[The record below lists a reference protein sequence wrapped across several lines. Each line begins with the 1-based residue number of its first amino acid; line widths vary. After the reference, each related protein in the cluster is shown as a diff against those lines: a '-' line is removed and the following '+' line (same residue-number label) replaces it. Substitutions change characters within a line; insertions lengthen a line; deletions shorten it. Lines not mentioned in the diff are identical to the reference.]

1 MQGIPGPQTTARA
14 TGVTA
19 DDEEDT
25 TRRARLL
32 RRLTAVMICVGLF
45 GAVTSLLQ
53 SRNAT
58 GTTVVFYVLVI
69 APVVGVG
76 WLARRGRLVLAAW
89 LLTSLFW
96 AIIAAVTLLFG
107 GLQGQNAASF
117 TVCVL
122 LIGSLVGSRP
132 ALAVAVVSTA
142 WCAGVAYLETQGRLP
157 HQLGD
162 YTPFNGW
169 IAVTTTLI
177 LTAFLLASALEWL
190 RALNARVERSAR
202 ERDEVLRRSIEGQK
216 MELVGK
222 ITAGIAHDFNN
233 LLTVMVTVGEALRY
247 EHGAAPDTS
256 LLDALDEAVSRATLL
271 TRQLVS
277 IGHGP
282 RPGPAAVD
290 VGDTVA
296 GLARML
302 PHLLGPRVIIAADVV
317 TGAVAAAP
325 RAAIEQIVLNLA
337 VNAKEA
343 MPTGGQLRLTVT
355 ADPSTVTL
363 VAADEGAGMDA
374 ATRARIFE
382 PFFSTKATGTGLGL
396 ATVHRLVVELGGAIT
411 VDSEPGRGARF
422 TITLPRITDALTPA
436 ASPTTIRAAL
446 PTMARRILVVEDDAL
461 VRRAL
466 IRMLIE
472 QGFEPVAVGGGREAL
487 ALLDVG
493 ADLACVVTDLAMPEM
508 DGEQLAARV
517 TALRPTLPIV
527 MISGDRQPVRISN
540 LGARRA
546 FVAKPIDAAA
556 LRGALDS
563 VMPPASPPA

>member
-1 MQGIPGPQTTARA
+1 MAA
-14 TGVTA
+14 
-19 DDEEDT
+19 DEEDT
-25 TRRARLL
+25 ARRARLL
-32 RRLTAVMICVGLF
+32 RRLTMVMICVGLF

-53 SRNAT
+53 PRNAP
-58 GTTVVFYVLVI
+58 GTTLVFYVLVI
-69 APVVGVG
+69 APIVGVG
-76 WLARRGRLVLAAW
+76 WIARRGRLVLAAW

-96 AIIAAVTLLFG
+96 AIIASVTLLFG

-142 WCAGVAYLETQGRLP
+142 WCGGVAYLETNGRLP
-157 HQLGD
+157 HQLGV

-177 LTAFLLASALEWL
+177 LTAVLLASALEWL
-190 RALNARVERSAR
+190 RALNARAERSAR

-233 LLTVMVTVGEALRY
+233 LLTVMVTVGESLRY
-247 EHGAAPDTS
+247 ELGTAPDTS

-296 GLARML
+296 RLARML
-302 PHLLGPRVIIAADVV
+302 PHLLGPRVVIAADVV
-317 TGAVAAAP
+317 AGAIAAAP

-343 MPTGGQLRLTVT
+343 MPTGGRLRLAVT
-355 ADPSTVTL
+355 ADPATVTL

-382 PFFSTKATGTGLGL
+382 PFFSTKPTGTGLGL
-396 ATVHRLVVELGGAIT
+396 ATVHRLVADLGGAIT

-422 TITLPRITDALTPA
+422 TITLPRVTDELAPTPPPA
-436 ASPTTIRAAL
+436 TLRAEL

-466 IRMLIE
+466 IRMLVE
-472 QGFEPVAVGGGREAL
+472 QGFEPVAVAGGREAL

-493 ADLACVVTDLAMPEM
+493 ADVACVVTDLAMPEM

-517 TALRPTLPIV
+517 TALRPALPIV
-527 MISGDRQPVRISN
+527 MISGDRQPARISN

-563 VMPPASPPA
+563 VMPPPLPPP